1 MTKRGCVLPAA
12 ARVPAAGARRVK
24 GVFVWSM
31 ASWDVL
37 GVYPEST
44 NSRGSYRDDDVVAAV
59 QAYNTAVRAARDGQ
73 QQQPAARELP
83 EVPAP
88 AAVRAP
94 SPPRRVA
101 IAGPGGV
108 RVVPAASG

>member
-1 MTKRGCVLPAA
+1 M
-12 ARVPAAGARRVK
+12 
-24 GVFVWSM
+24 FVWSM

-44 NSRGSYRDDDVVAAV
+44 NSQGSYRDDDIVAAV
-59 QAYNTAVRAARDGQ
+59 QAYNTAVRAARAG
-73 QQQPAARELP
+73 QQQPAAGELP
-83 EVPAP
+83 DVPAP

-94 SPPRRVA
+94 SQQRVV